1 MSRTRDFCALA
12 IGLAWVSACS
22 DQSITEN
29 TSASSRPP
37 SAALSAEANF
47 APSANVGELP
57 GPQFSTGGL
66 VPRLIP
72 EDDPGPPFYARLGRP
87 YFPSDGWLAIPFYR
101 APACIPPD
109 FNLLDHYDFPSPNG
123 PGAFACQLL
132 VTGTFLI
139 EPDAPL
145 GTFPFL
151 VVLDG
156 AGAPVWFVPSASFDV
171 AAQDGVVTIGEL
183 AALNPLRGTAR
194 RYHEMLR
201 PRSGEHKIII
211 TADGSLEDGRSFMFE
226 ASHIDDQLRSIRI
239 AFQ

>member
-1 MSRTRDFCALA
+1 MSRARHFSALA
-12 IGLAWVSACS
+12 IGLASVSGCS
-22 DQSITEN
+22 DHGITEN
-29 TSASSRPP
+29 TSAASRP
-37 SAALSAEANF
+37 SFAALSAPANL

-57 GPQFSTGGL
+57 GPQASTGGL
-66 VPRLIP
+66 VARRIP
-72 EDDPGPPFYARLGRP
+72 QDDPGPPFYARLGRP

-109 FNLLDHYDFPSPNG
+109 FNLLDHYHFPGPDG

-139 EPDAPL
+139 EPDAPP
-145 GTFPFL
+145 GTFPFH

-156 AGAPVWFVPSASFDV
+156 SGAPVWFVPSAAFDV

-183 AALNPLRGTAR
+183 AALNPLRGTAA

-201 PRSGEHKIII
+201 PRDGEHKIII
-211 TADGSLEDGRSFMFE
+211 AADGSLEDGRSFLFE
-226 ASHIDDQLRSIRI
+226 VSHVDDQLRSIRI